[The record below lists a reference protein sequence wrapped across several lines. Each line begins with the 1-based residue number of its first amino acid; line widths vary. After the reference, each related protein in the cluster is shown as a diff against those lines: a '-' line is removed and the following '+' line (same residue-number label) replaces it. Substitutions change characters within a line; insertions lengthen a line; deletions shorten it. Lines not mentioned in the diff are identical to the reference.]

1 MISKI
6 IYSKKYEH
14 VLSIPPKIILY
25 YFNAKIAVA
34 LQLKAV
40 ASLDELS

>member
-6 IYSKKYEH
+6 IYSKEYEP
-14 VLSIPPKIILY
+14 VPPTQKNILY

-40 ASLDELS
+40 PSLDELS